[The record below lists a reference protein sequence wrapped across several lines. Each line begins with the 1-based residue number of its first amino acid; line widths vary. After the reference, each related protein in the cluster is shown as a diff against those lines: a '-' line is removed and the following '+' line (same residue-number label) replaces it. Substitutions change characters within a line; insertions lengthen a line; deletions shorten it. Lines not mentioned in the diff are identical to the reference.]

1 MGTPAVIRLEEC
13 SSLTRTVD
21 SYELMEPLHCLWLGY
36 ISELLGVPLR
46 GATSAVTLAQEAL
59 QPSGQ
64 GTSAECSQHSPT
76 EEPGIISALENGT
89 SLTQMQAWQSKLV
102 KADFHGCKVE
112 GEQDE
117 ALER

>member
-1 MGTPAVIRLEEC
+1 
-13 SSLTRTVD
+13 
-21 SYELMEPLHCLWLGY
+21 MEPLHRLWLGY
-36 ISELLGVPLR
+36 ISDLLGVPLR

-64 GTSAECSQHSPT
+64 ATNGESSQRTPT
-76 EEPGIISALENGT
+76 KEPGTLPALGNGT

-112 GEQDE
+112 GKQDE
-117 ALER
+117 AFAR